1 MASNWQVIASVAI
14 CFVPVIGPAYMLA
27 SAVAGQDLITG
38 TKLSGPERFLCALG
52 GLALAAKAAS
62 TLAKAA
68 GPMFKA
74 LGRFSSGLSKLFSGV
89 KDGQLAAKVSE
100 VTSAARASMGEGIF
114 ARALQGSATPR
125 ESCKALGRFSSG
137 LSKLF
142 SGVKDGQL
150 AAKVSEV
157 TSAARASM
165 GEGIFARA
173 LSGVGNT
180 ARELRSAV
188 VNGGRR
194 LLSSEQGAVRLG
206 REATLSG
213 DDLARL
219 AHDAHESLTG
229 FLQASTV
236 AAGIKDGRV
245 VYSVFGGGRNLT
257 IKAIEALRAQGLRVL
272 NAPAVL
278 SESYHAERQLY
289 NIGIRE
295 IGISRKKGMCEVCD
309 KFFSAV
315 DATVTPYGG

>member
-1 MASNWQVIASVAI
+1 MATDPLTANPYAYGIDNPLAYTDPSGHFIKAAINWVASNWQVIASVAI

-100 VTSAARASMGEGIF
+100 VTSAARASMGEG
-114 ARALQGSATPR
+114 
-125 ESCKALGRFSSG
+125 
-137 LSKLF
+137 
-142 SGVKDGQL
+142 V
-150 AAKVSEV
+150 
-157 TSAARASM
+157 
-165 GEGIFARA
+165 FARA

-194 LLSSEQGAVRLG
+194 LLSSEQGAIRLG
-206 REATLSG
+206 RTESGATRALDDLVPAYAGGKTRGVLDTGSELVPLISGKAGPASSLPMGTRGFNGLTKTHVEGHAAAIMRQRGLIDATLYLNQRPCNVVNG
-213 DDLARL
+213 CFNMLPRMLPPGARL
-219 AHDAHESLTG
+219 RVIAPDG
-229 FLQASTV
+229 F
-236 AAGIKDGRV
+236 D
-245 VYSVFGGGRNLT
+245 
-257 IKAIEALRAQGLRVL
+257 RAFVGVPL
-272 NAPAVL
+272 
-278 SESYHAERQLY
+278 
-289 NIGIRE
+289 
-295 IGISRKKGMCEVCD
+295 
-309 KFFSAV
+309 
-315 DATVTPYGG
+315 

>member
-114 ARALQGSATPR
+114 ARAL
-125 ESCKALGRFSSG
+125 
-137 LSKLF
+137 
-142 SGVKDGQL
+142 
-150 AAKVSEV
+150 
-157 TSAARASM
+157 
-165 GEGIFARA
+165 
-173 LSGVGNT
+173 SGVGNT

-194 LLSSEQGAVRLG
+194 LLSLGRDYTRAELRQITSEEAQKVANRGLGWIDSMLTAAQRRAIKDKPWLIWKYRGSIVHEQTFLGLQSRLG
-206 REATLSG
+206 EDFVRYARRGIDFSFGNGLQIELTTVGSAAAHARAPRSIPRDWIATYTWV
-213 DDLARL
+213 
-219 AHDAHESLTG
+219 E
-229 FLQASTV
+229 
-236 AAGIKDGRV
+236 
-245 VYSVFGGGRNLT
+245 
-257 IKAIEALRAQGLRVL
+257 
-272 NAPAVL
+272 
-278 SESYHAERQLY
+278 
-289 NIGIRE
+289 
-295 IGISRKKGMCEVCD
+295 
-309 KFFSAV
+309 
-315 DATVTPYGG
+315 